1 MVNLT
6 KYRKADLPKDGLFQR
21 IRQVPPNGL
30 SGTWADGFPPRKPIP
45 AATRVRYSEA
55 FEGTPDD
62 HLSKEDL
69 LRKYGLIPSSA
80 HSRVPA
86 LIRTLSGKAMA
97 AWKRKGGLEH

>member
-1 MVNLT
+1 M
-6 KYRKADLPKDGLFQR
+6 
-21 IRQVPPNGL
+21 
-30 SGTWADGFPPRKPIP
+30 
-45 AATRVRYSEA
+45 
-55 FEGTPDD
+55 
-62 HLSKEDL
+62 SKEDL